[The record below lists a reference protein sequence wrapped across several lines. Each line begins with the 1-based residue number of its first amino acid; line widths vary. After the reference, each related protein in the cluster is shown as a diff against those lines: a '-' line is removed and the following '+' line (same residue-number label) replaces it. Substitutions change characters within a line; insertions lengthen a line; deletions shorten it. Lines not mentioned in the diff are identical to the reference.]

1 MPPVRKKVKHIF
13 LYKDVSLYTAVY
25 KNLFLRIL
33 TNISIFLYDPI
44 RNLFQK
50 ITRKEGQG
58 VRREKFLTPE
68 DVAEEL
74 SVSPL
79 SVRHWLRTGRL
90 KGSKISNLWRIKES
104 DLDKFIEQADKHTH
118 KEEETL

>member
-1 MPPVRKKVKHIF
+1 M
-13 LYKDVSLYTAVY
+13 
-25 KNLFLRIL
+25 
-33 TNISIFLYDPI
+33 
-44 RNLFQK
+44 
-50 ITRKEGQG
+50 
-58 VRREKFLTPE
+58 RREKFLTPE

-104 DLDKFIEQADKHTH
+104 DLDKFIEQAEHTH
-118 KEEETL
+118 THTEEETL